1 MTISTISPYRK
12 QAEWVRSKLEQA
24 ETDGGVHS
32 GVYELTP
39 ELANYLLENNP
50 DNRLIRQSVVDAYTR
65 DMLTGRWHLNG
76 EPIIIAANGELN
88 DGQHRCWAVVT
99 GGKAIPMVFVFGV
112 ERDTRITLNQGL
124 QRRLSD
130 YLQMEGTANATKIAT
145 VAGMA
150 WRYMR
155 TGTINAATGRR
166 VGESSTFKDRKNAKA
181 SKQELMDL
189 IEQDRTIQ
197 RAVNV
202 VGGSDSKMMR
212 NVAATSIFHFCHW
225 LISKNNDP
233 HEVVSFIERIITG
246 AGMSAGSPELYVRNR
261 LIAERGRIKPNEA
274 AEVII
279 RGWNFHCRGDS
290 VTRIP
295 LSGGKLPAVAKKK

>member
-1 MTISTISPYRK
+1 MNDFNTASPYRQ
-12 QAEWVRSKLEQA
+12 QAEWVRAKLDQA
-24 ETDGGVHS
+24 EKEGGVHT

-39 ELANYLLENNP
+39 DLANYLLENNP

-88 DGQHRCWAVVT
+88 DGQHRCWAVAT
-99 GGKAIPMVFVFGV
+99 GGKPIHMVFVFGV

-130 YLQMEGTANATKIAT
+130 YLQMEGTANATRLAT
-145 VAGMA
+145 LAGMA

-155 TGTINAATGRR
+155 TGTINASTGRR
-166 VGESSTFKDRKNAKA
+166 VGESSSFKERKNAKA

-189 IEQDRTIQ
+189 IEQDKTLD
-197 RAVNV
+197 RATNAF
-202 VGGSDSKMMR
+202 GSDSKMMR
-212 NVAATSIFHFCHW
+212 SIAAASIFHFCHW
-225 LISKNNDP
+225 LISKNND
-233 HEVVSFIERIITG
+233 HQEVSNFLERIVTG
-246 AGMSAGSPELYVRNR
+246 AGCGAGSPELYARNR

-274 AEVII
+274 AEIII
-279 RGWNFHCRGDS
+279 RCWNFYCRGET
-290 VTRIP
+290 VTKIP
-295 LSGGKLPAVAKKK
+295 LSGGKLPAVGKKK